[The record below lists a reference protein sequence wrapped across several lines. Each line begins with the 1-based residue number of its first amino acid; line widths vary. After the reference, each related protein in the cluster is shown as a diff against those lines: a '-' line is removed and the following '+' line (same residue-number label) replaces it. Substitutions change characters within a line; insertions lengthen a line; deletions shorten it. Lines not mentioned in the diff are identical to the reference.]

1 MASVPAASEPGLW
14 VGPPGGTVEVLQ
26 GGLSLQTSS
35 RGCVLDEGPLV
46 MDYGRDVVLQL
57 ACEAVPVVVTQKDPH
72 PLPRE
77 AT

>member
-46 MDYGRDVVLQL
+46 INCGRDVVLQL
-57 ACEAVPVVVTQKDPH
+57 PHEAVLVVVIQEDPH